1 MPPLQV
7 LQLLLLAA
15 PLLYAALF
23 VSRERRTRRA
33 LAALRKCE
41 SGPRSASAAEPSG
54 VVDGNGGAGGGNS
67 SQAAVTAAPAAR
79 ANASARPAGGADG
92 GGAVTAA
99 VAVGHA
105 DGGSGGEDGYAQ
117 EPELLRWRRFDPCT
131 YMPGLPL
138 RWRLL
143 LGLFRHFVVCRPSN
157 DASLGL
163 QGWREGRLA
172 RWDLAFPVLTVFDRP
187 GQAVPG
193 EGFHE
198 WPLFDIF
205 KIPLSGLGGS
215 WHQYLSRGLPHAERH
230 KVRQRTR
237 LYASFESC
245 GLLHCEVLGLGPQ
258 QQPQQGQEQEEQQQ
272 QQEEQ
277 TTPPPLAA
285 VAAAAGAATEAAAVE
300 SASGGDG
307 GGGSTAAAAS
317 VPGTGGGSSCG
328 SLSSSFT
335 LSSTRTTAGSSS
347 EGLLPGSASASFAAA
362 RADSGAAELP
372 TGSSSASCGSSA
384 VATAGAAAALNFN
397 TKLQQQQQ
405 RSAQAS
411 GSSSS
416 STRRKAASGSGAA
429 GRGGATARATNDN
442 DAVARALRPP
452 RVSGGAPGS
461 AAARALVSE
470 LWALYKATG
479 RRNGFTEVTRQQFTQ
494 LLEEAP
500 GVQVIVIREGSRPT
514 CPTPAAGAATSAPS
528 PTSSSPPAPPAPAPP
543 AGAPASAPPTRPGR
557 VLAFGVVL
565 PQRESLQ
572 LLYAGLRYGSPL
584 VRQSNAYFQIVFVA
598 LQLALDHN
606 SGCGSSGGGGSSS
619 KCDAMGAEAAAGGAA
634 EAVGPASPF
643 SSACAP
649 LQQQLQPFAWLD
661 LGPGHRFVKTHLGA
675 APHPLVLYARG
686 IGPLSHTLAGRL
698 LGARLDARKLLT
710 DP

>member
-1 MPPLQV
+1 MLREPQQGRPQPELGSAALPSAPTTAAINGGAGVFAALPPPLQL

-15 PLLYAALF
+15 PLVLYAALF
-23 VSRERRTRRA
+23 VSREHRTRRA
-33 LAALRKCE
+33 LVALRDGNA
-41 SGPRSASAAEPSG
+41 GPRSASAAEPSG
-54 VVDGNGGAGGGNS
+54 GVDVGGAGAGS
-67 SQAAVTAAPAAR
+67 SQAAAAAAPAAR

-105 DGGSGGEDGYAQ
+105 DGGSDGEDGYAQ

-187 GQAVPG
+187 SQAVPG

-215 WHQYLSRGLPHAERH
+215 WHQYLSRGLSHDERRR
-230 KVRQRTR
+230 VRQRTR
-237 LYASFESC
+237 LYASFESR
-245 GLLHCEVLGLGPQ
+245 GLLHCEVVGLGPR
-258 QQPQQGQEQEEQQQ
+258 QPQQQEQEEEE
-272 QQEEQ
+272 QQEK
-277 TTPPPLAA
+277 TSPPPP
-285 VAAAAGAATEAAAVE
+285 AAATAAT
-300 SASGGDG
+300 
-307 GGGSTAAAAS
+307 
-317 VPGTGGGSSCG
+317 
-328 SLSSSFT
+328 
-335 LSSTRTTAGSSS
+335 
-347 EGLLPGSASASFAAA
+347 
-362 RADSGAAELP
+362 
-372 TGSSSASCGSSA
+372 
-384 VATAGAAAALNFN
+384 GAAA
-397 TKLQQQQQ
+397 T
-405 RSAQAS
+405 
-411 GSSSS
+411 
-416 STRRKAASGSGAA
+416 AADD
-429 GRGGATARATNDN
+429 GGD

-470 LWALYKATG
+470 LWALYEATG

-500 GVQVIVIREGSRPT
+500 GVQVIVIREGSRHT
-514 CPTPAAGAATSAPS
+514 CATPAAAGTTSASAASATSAPS
-528 PTSSSPPAPPAPAPP
+528 PTSPSPPAPAPP
-543 AGAPASAPPTRPGR
+543 TPPAPPDPPTRPGR
-557 VLAFGVVL
+557 MLAFAGVL
-565 PQRESLQ
+565 PQRDSLQ
-572 LLYAGLRYGSPL
+572 LLYAGQEYGSPL
-584 VRQSNAYFQIVFVA
+584 VRESNAYFQTAFVA

-606 SGCGSSGGGGSSS
+606 SSCSSGSSS
-619 KCDAMGAEAAAGGAA
+619 SSSSSSSCCYCDAKGAEAAEVAAAAAGH
-634 EAVGPASPF
+634 VSPF
-643 SSACAP
+643 FPAHVPPP
-649 LQQQLQPFAWLD
+649 LQLQPFAWLD

-686 IGPLSHTLAGRL
+686 IGPLTHMLAGRL
-698 LGARLDARKLLT
+698 LGAHLDARKLLT